1 MNARQANSIL
11 SVLGIAQNVLDYK
24 AANREAVQTEL
35 QARWDRVE
43 ATLEQTELSYRYL
56 AAANEYKARAK
67 QMGHG
72 GIDSTNIDETLYY
85 KAKEVETEKRRI
97 HLRANAQIAQR
108 GLVAANQRFDA
119 DVQLGINSAAALI
132 DSVNR
137 KVELD
142 KLEKGEDYKP
152 FKRKTK
158 VEK

>member
-35 QARWDRVE
+35 QARWDKVE
-43 ATLEQTELSYRYL
+43 ASLQATDLSNRYL
-56 AAANEYKARAK
+56 QAAAEYSARAAAA
-67 QMGHG
+67 GHSYENRAPQLQAIAAQAATAKHK
-72 GIDSTNIDETLYY
+72 ID
-85 KAKEVETEKRRI
+85 
-97 HLRANAQIAQR
+97 LRANAQIAQR
-108 GLVAANQRFDA
+108 GLVAANQRLDA
-119 DVQLGINSAAALI
+119 DVQLGINSAAALV

-152 FKRKTK
+152 KRKTK

>member
-56 AAANEYKARAK
+56 AAAAEYKARVRAT
-67 QMGHG
+67 G
-72 GIDSTNIDETLYY
+72 GNNLSDDQINDDLYY
-85 KAKEVETEKRRI
+85 KLREGDVAKQRI
-97 HLRANAQIAQR
+97 QLRANAQIAQR
-108 GLVAANQRFDA
+108 GLVAASQRFDA
-119 DVQLGINSAAALI
+119 DVQLGIASAAGLV

-142 KLEKGEDYKP
+142 KLERGPDYKP

>member
-43 ATLEQTELSYRYL
+43 ASLEQTELSYRYL
-56 AAANEYKARAK
+56 AAAAEYAGRAK
-67 QMGHG
+67 AQGHG
-72 GIDSTNIDETLYY
+72 AEQINDTLYY
-85 KAKEVETEKRRI
+85 KLREGDVAKQRI
-97 HLRANAQIAQR
+97 QLRANAQIAQR
-108 GLVAANQRFDA
+108 GLVAASQRFDA
-119 DVQLGINSAAALI
+119 DVQLGIASAAGLV

-152 FKRKTK
+152 KRKTK

>member
-24 AANREAVQTEL
+24 AEKREAVQTEL

-56 AAANEYKARAK
+56 AAANEYKVRAGDL
-67 QMGHG
+67 GHSAEQ
-72 GIDSTNIDETLYY
+72 INTTLYY
-85 KAKEVETEKRRI
+85 KAKEVETARHRI
-97 HLRANAQIAQR
+97 QLRANAQIAQR
-108 GLVAANQRFDA
+108 GLVAASQRFDA
-119 DVQLGINSAAALI
+119 DVQLGINSAAALV

-152 FKRKTK
+152 KRKTK

>member
-43 ATLEQTELSYRYL
+43 ASLEQTELSYRYL
-56 AAANEYKARAK
+56 AAAAEYAGRARA
-67 QMGHG
+67 QGHNEQQ
-72 GIDSTNIDETLYY
+72 INDTLYY
-85 KAKEVETEKRRI
+85 KLREGDVAKQRI
-97 HLRANAQIAQR
+97 QLRANAQIAQR
-108 GLVAANQRFDA
+108 GLVAASQRFDA
-119 DVQLGINSAAALI
+119 DVQLGIASAAGLV

-142 KLEKGEDYKP
+142 KLERGPDYKP